1 MKYKLILFFVLFCTG
16 HFYSQSITMEFPSFA
31 GKAYDFIIFQ
41 GSKQETV
48 VQDTIPANGKFVLK
62 IPALYAPYTG
72 MSRWLI
78 TGTAEGG
85 GLDMAIPGY
94 DFSVSCS
101 SKTPDNDNIC
111 YTGFDSVNE
120 LNRLNAKQQLIID
133 KFEALSNVTKLY
145 DKQYLIYK
153 EIEKE
158 KELQIQAY
166 DAFQKELKQNPN
178 FNARFLPIVNL
189 TKGISHHL
197 TEDYNQKA
205 LLVNEYVTQIMS
217 FDDLYVSG
225 HWQGII
231 QSWVALQL
239 NVINDKEQFVQDFT
253 RISNRITNPAHY
265 TDFIGKLTYYLTQYG
280 KDDYIVAIAK
290 KVLVSGK
297 VNEYSGSLA
306 VYLKAMVGMKAPN
319 LVIKNNKDPKYSN
332 SILPTDQLNSKYSL
346 LLFYK
351 SGCGPCEISI
361 DGLKTHYEEFQKKGI
376 KIIAFSADK
385 EQLVFQN
392 TASQFLWKNT
402 FCDFEGTTG
411 INFKNYAVMGTPT
424 MFLLNSKGI
433 IIEKIATVEQLLV
446 WCKSN

>member
-16 HFYSQSITMEFPSFA
+16 HFYSQSVTMEFPSFA

-48 VQDTIPANGKFVLK
+48 IQDTIPANGKFVLK

-78 TGTAEGG
+78 SGTAEGG

-133 KFEALSNVTKLY
+133 KFEALSNITKFY
-145 DKQYLIYK
+145 DKQQVLYK

-166 DAFQKELKQNPN
+166 DAFQKQLKQNPN

-253 RISNRITNPAHY
+253 RISNRITNPAHF

-290 KVLVSGK
+290 KVLGSGK

-319 LVIKNNKDPKYSN
+319 LVIKNTKDPKSSN

-385 EQLVFQN
+385 EELVFQN

-402 FCDFEGTTG
+402 YCDFEGTTG

-446 WCKSN
+446 WSKNN

>member
-1 MKYKLILFFVLFCTG
+1 
-16 HFYSQSITMEFPSFA
+16 
-31 GKAYDFIIFQ
+31 
-41 GSKQETV
+41 
-48 VQDTIPANGKFVLK
+48 
-62 IPALYAPYTG
+62 
-72 MSRWLI
+72 
-78 TGTAEGG
+78 
-85 GLDMAIPGY
+85 
-94 DFSVSCS
+94 
-101 SKTPDNDNIC
+101 
-111 YTGFDSVNE
+111 
-120 LNRLNAKQQLIID
+120 
-133 KFEALSNVTKLY
+133 
-145 DKQYLIYK
+145 LIYK

-225 HWQGII
+225 HWQGVI

-280 KDDYIVAIAK
+280 KDDYIDAIAK
-290 KVLVSGK
+290 KVLGSGK
-297 VNEYSGSLA
+297 VNEYSGSMA

-319 LVIKNNKDPKYSN
+319 LVIKNNKDPISSN

-351 SGCGPCEISI
+351 SGCGPCEITI
-361 DGLKTHYEEFQKKGI
+361 EGLKSHYEQFQKKGI
-376 KIIAFSADK
+376 KIIAISADK
-385 EQLVFQN
+385 EELVFQN

-402 FCDFEGTTG
+402 YCDFEGTTG

-446 WCKSN
+446 WSKNN

>member
-1 MKYKLILFFVLFCTG
+1 MKHKLILFFVLFCTG
-16 HFYSQSITMEFPSFA
+16 NFYSQSITMEFPSFA

-166 DAFQKELKQNPN
+166 DAFQKELKQN
-178 FNARFLPIVNL
+178 V
-189 TKGISHHL
+189 
-197 TEDYNQKA
+197 
-205 LLVNEYVTQIMS
+205 
-217 FDDLYVSG
+217 DLYMDNLSNN
-225 HWQGII
+225 II
-231 QSWVALQL
+231 DQKYKIFNSLSLYSVRVLL
-239 NVINDKEQFVQDFT
+239 
-253 RISNRITNPAHY
+253 SS
-265 TDFIGKLTYYLTQYG
+265 
-280 KDDYIVAIAK
+280 
-290 KVLVSGK
+290 KV
-297 VNEYSGSLA
+297 
-306 VYLKAMVGMKAPN
+306 
-319 LVIKNNKDPKYSN
+319 
-332 SILPTDQLNSKYSL
+332 
-346 LLFYK
+346 
-351 SGCGPCEISI
+351 
-361 DGLKTHYEEFQKKGI
+361 H
-376 KIIAFSADK
+376 
-385 EQLVFQN
+385 
-392 TASQFLWKNT
+392 
-402 FCDFEGTTG
+402 
-411 INFKNYAVMGTPT
+411 
-424 MFLLNSKGI
+424 
-433 IIEKIATVEQLLV
+433 
-446 WCKSN
+446 